1 MNMFTRKEKKNM
13 RNRIGEIN
21 ARFLEVADLLTTEK
35 RSMTKEE
42 ADEKEALK
50 MEKEVLELRLMQ
62 SEQRQVTPEE
72 VSNDRVFD
80 QAVNAMVRNVSP
92 ENENLANMISY
103 EDGKPSLKIP
113 ATRALQN
120 TESVEPLVPLTVA
133 DTIEPLEKGL
143 ILNRLGLKFQYG
155 MSGAWQFPVVAGVEA
170 TLEGENVTISDT
182 KIDISKISPSPKR
195 VAISIPISNRAIN
208 QSNGV
213 IRQIVLKQI
222 GMSVARLLNKWMFS
236 ASKIASMASDGCFVA
251 PKTMITGDLS
261 WEQVVA
267 LECDVMATGVNM
279 EDATGA
285 YVCNAKVYA
294 GLKTTTKDAG
304 SGQMLIDANG
314 LLNGYPVF
322 VTEYTAANTLGF
334 GVFSY
339 QLVGQFG
346 DANLVYDPYTGA
358 KQNLVYF
365 VYNADFDLL
374 SLRKEAFGTLSI
386 TASDPA
392 GK

>member
-1 MNMFTRKEKKNM
+1 MFTRKEKKNM

-21 ARFLEVADLLTTEK
+21 ARFLEVVDLLTSEK
-35 RSMTKEE
+35 RSLTKEE

-72 VSNDRVFD
+72 VSNDRAFD
-80 QAVNAMVRNVSP
+80 QAVNAMVRNVAP
-92 ENENLANMISY
+92 ENESLANMVSY

-113 ATRALQN
+113 ATRELQN
-120 TESVEPLVPLTVA
+120 ASSIEPLMPLTIA

-143 ILNRLGLKFQYG
+143 ILSKLGLKFQYG

-170 TLEGENVTISDT
+170 TLEGENVEISDT

-222 GMSVARLLNKWMFS
+222 GMAVARLLNRWMFS
-236 ASKIASMASDGCFVA
+236 KEKITTMASEGCFVA
-251 PKTMITGDLS
+251 PATKIDGALT
-261 WEQVVA
+261 WKQVVA

-294 GLKTTTKDAG
+294 GLKTTSRDAG
-304 SGQMLIDANG
+304 SGQMLLDASG
-314 LLNGYPVF
+314 LLNGYPVY
-322 VTEYTAANTLGF
+322 VTEYMATDTLGF

-339 QLVGQFG
+339 ELVGQFG

-358 KQNLVYF
+358 KKNLVYF
-365 VYNADFDLL
+365 VYNADFDMMT
-374 SLRKEAFGTLSI
+374 LRKEAFGILTI
-386 TASDPA
+386 KKEAPEEP